1 MTFKYALV
9 LPVTGTNK
17 ISRVKAWARAHVP
30 SVEINLP
37 VQVPVDATAL
47 TVRLKSA
54 ADRDAVRTAFP
65 KDLA

>member
-9 LPVTGTNK
+9 LPVTGSNK

-54 ADRDAVRTAFP
+54 EDRDAVRTAFP

>member
-9 LPVTGTNK
+9 LPVTGSNK
-17 ISRVKAWARAHVP
+17 ISRFKAWARAHVP

-54 ADRDAVRTAFP
+54 ADRDAVRAAFP
-65 KDLA
+65 KDLP